1 MMLMVRL
8 MTKCLWNGWN
18 LAALAIFS
26 KYDDGDDDDDDNDDN
41 DDGDDSQVNIEIF
54 TKEYHDQITFPGLQL
69 PVFQKSRGIS
79 PPWKV
84 FKNHLPISFLLFVRT
99 GPLKLEI

>member
-1 MMLMVRL
+1 MTLMMMMLMVRL

-69 PVFQKSRGIS
+69 PVFQKVGEYLHPGKYLRITS
-79 PPWKV
+79 P
-84 FKNHLPISFLLFVRT
+84 FHFSYS
-99 GPLKLEI
+99 

>member
-1 MMLMVRL
+1 MTMMMIMLMVRL

-26 KYDDGDDDDDDNDDN
+26 KYDDGDNDDN

-54 TKEYHDQITFPGLQL
+54 TKEYHDQITFPGSNCR
-69 PVFQKSRGIS
+69 FSRKLGNIS
-79 PPWKV
+79 
-84 FKNHLPISFLLFVRT
+84 T
-99 GPLKLEI
+99 LESI